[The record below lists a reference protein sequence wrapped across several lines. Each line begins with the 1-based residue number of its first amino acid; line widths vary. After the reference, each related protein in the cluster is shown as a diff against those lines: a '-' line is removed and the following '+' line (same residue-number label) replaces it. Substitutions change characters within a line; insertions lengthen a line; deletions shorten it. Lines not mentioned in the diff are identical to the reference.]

1 MWQLARSPKWIAA
14 LLLCL
19 AIAAGFAVLGQWQL
33 SRAVERATVDGR
45 QTEKTVPLESV
56 ATPNTTNTTEAA
68 GQKVSVA
75 GQLVAG
81 DYVIIGERLNGGQP
95 GYWVMAHL
103 ATYPDARPSPGP
115 DLAVALGWA
124 PTKKAAQAVAD
135 GLEPR
140 PSSSTVSD
148 LSLQLPDDYTGRY
161 LTTEA
166 PSDDD
171 FENGEQKAASVAA
184 LVNQW
189 AEPVANGVYGGF
201 LILDTPPAGLD
212 VIDSPVPST
221 EVTLNWLNIFYAI
234 EWAVFAVFAVFLWF
248 RLVKDA
254 WEREEEEREEA
265 ESAAAVVAEPHT
277 ATHVN

>member
-1 MWQLARSPKWIAA
+1 MWQLARTPKWIAA
-14 LLLCL
+14 LVLCL
-19 AIAAGFAVLGQWQL
+19 AIAAAFAVLGQWQL

-45 QTEKTVPLESV
+45 ETEKTVQLESV
-56 ATPNTTNTTEAA
+56 AVANATNTTEAA
-68 GQKVSVA
+68 GQKVTVS
-75 GQLVAG
+75 GQPVAG
-81 DYVIIGERLNGGQP
+81 DYVIIGERLNGGRP

-103 ATYPDARPSPGP
+103 RTFPDAQAEPGP

-124 PTKKAAQAVAD
+124 PTKKAAQAVID
-135 GLEPR
+135 GLAPR
-140 PSSSTVSD
+140 PNTSTTQP
-148 LSLQLPDDYTGRY
+148 LTLTLPPDYTGRY

-184 LVNQW
+184 LINQW
-189 AEPVANGVYGGF
+189 ADPVTTGVYGGF
-201 LILDTPPAGLD
+201 LVLDTPPAGLD
-212 VIDSPVPST
+212 AIDSPVPST

-254 WEREEEEREEA
+254 WEREEEEREEEELA
-265 ESAAAVVAEPHT
+265 RSGTAEPHS